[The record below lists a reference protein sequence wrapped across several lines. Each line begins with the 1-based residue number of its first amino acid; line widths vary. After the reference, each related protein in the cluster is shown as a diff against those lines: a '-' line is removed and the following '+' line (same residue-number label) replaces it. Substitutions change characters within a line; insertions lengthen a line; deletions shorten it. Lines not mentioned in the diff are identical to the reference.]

1 MGITYALLAQGS
13 AFWHGSQTRGVGL
26 PADTKLND
34 LFAFVA
40 YQAAVEN
47 LGPRDNS
54 IIHDLSPT
62 PRWVSFLLTYSYLVS
77 LIFMIL
83 HQHTIPEIN
92 LLLISQVNLLICT
105 LKFQL
110 KNGENYWILQI
121 FQIFAVSTYK
131 YTYIKKLSVTNL
143 NLYFLCLNL

>member
-1 MGITYALLAQGS
+1 MNELNLFVFSVNYMGITYALLAQGS

-62 PRWVSFLLTYSYLVS
+62 PRWVSILITYSYLVA
-77 LIFMIL
+77 LIFKRSYIDIL
-83 HQHTIPEIN
+83 
-92 LLLISQVNLLICT
+92 
-105 LKFQL
+105 FQR
-110 KNGENYWILQI
+110 
-121 FQIFAVSTYK
+121 
-131 YTYIKKLSVTNL
+131 
-143 NLYFLCLNL
+143 

>member
-47 LGPRDNS
+47 LSPRDNS

-62 PRWVSFLLTYSYLVS
+62 PRWVSFLLTYTLPLRYEILKLPLFRQLTINFS
-77 LIFMIL
+77 LAC
-83 HQHTIPEIN
+83 E
-92 LLLISQVNLLICT
+92 LLLS
-105 LKFQL
+105 
-110 KNGENYWILQI
+110 QI
-121 FQIFAVSTYK
+121 FFK
-131 YTYIKKLSVTNL
+131 
-143 NLYFLCLNL
+143 

>member
-62 PRWVSFLLTYSYLVS
+62 PRWVSFLLTSGIINFHDSTATYYSRDKSAIDITSEFVDMYIEVPVEEWGKLLDS
-77 LIFMIL
+77 SD
-83 HQHTIPEIN
+83 IPNLRCKYIQIYIYKEI
-92 LLLISQVNLLICT
+92 ICD
-105 LKFQL
+105 K
-110 KNGENYWILQI
+110 
-121 FQIFAVSTYK
+121 S
-131 YTYIKKLSVTNL
+131 
-143 NLYFLCLNL
+143 